1 MLVLAV
7 DVGGPEKIG
16 WASSSGR
23 SGTGQDLDVAMRSG
37 RNAYGGVSDFKR
49 FEAGVTSRGETS
61 AQIDDQTGMVGSYFN
76 TAWNQ
81 FCGRIAGTPVQF

>member
-1 MLVLAV
+1 
-7 DVGGPEKIG
+7 
-16 WASSSGR
+16 
-23 SGTGQDLDVAMRSG
+23 MRSG